1 MITDKPNT
9 EHGNGTNT
17 LLPAVAPTLTLST
30 DTEALDGGQ
39 GLSGLRVGATSKDD
53 LIRSS
58 KEIFTEAVR
67 FYKPRA
73 IVGMFS
79 GGDDSLTML
88 HVAQELGI
96 KFTAIIHGD
105 TKTGIPQTT
114 DFAKAEV
121 SRLGHRLIIADAG
134 TSYVDYVMRK
144 GFFGKG
150 NGAHAFSYNVLKANH
165 FKSAVSNELRKGR
178 SGYRVLFINGARR
191 LESERR
197 KKTMVSPYR
206 VENNKLN
213 IWVNLINEWDKH
225 DTVDYLEGNNIQRN
239 PVSIKLC
246 RSGECM
252 CGTMQTEGDRT
263 EASYFFPEWGK
274 WLDELEKAVKE
285 KHGFGWNDT
294 FPKKMKEAKE
304 TFQPMCTGCKVNY
317 QAHLDFK
324 ANDANV

>member
-1 MITDKPNT
+1 MKHKSKMNTEPQAEINTVLAAGALETQT
-9 EHGNGTNT
+9 EHGHKGFGSVSD
-17 LLPAVAPTLTLST
+17 LCGPC
-30 DTEALDGGQ
+30 
-39 GLSGLRVGATSKDD
+39 VGATSKQD

-88 HVAQELGI
+88 HVARELGI
-96 KFTAIIHGD
+96 KFTAVIHGD
-105 TKTGIPQTT
+105 TKTGIKQTT

-121 SRLGHRLIIADAG
+121 LRLGHRLIIADAG

-150 NGAHAFSYNVLKANH
+150 NGAHAFSYNILKANH
-165 FKSAVSNELRKGR
+165 FKRVVSNELRKGR

-197 KKTMVSPYR
+197 KKTMESPYR
-206 VENNKLN
+206 VEKNRLN

-225 DTVDYLEGNNIQRN
+225 DTVDYLEGNNIERN
-239 PVSIKLC
+239 PVSVKLC

-274 WLDELEKAVKE
+274 WINELERVVKE

-294 FPKKMKEAKE
+294 FPKGMKEAKE

-317 QAHLDFK
+317 QSQFDFNK
-324 ANDANV
+324 